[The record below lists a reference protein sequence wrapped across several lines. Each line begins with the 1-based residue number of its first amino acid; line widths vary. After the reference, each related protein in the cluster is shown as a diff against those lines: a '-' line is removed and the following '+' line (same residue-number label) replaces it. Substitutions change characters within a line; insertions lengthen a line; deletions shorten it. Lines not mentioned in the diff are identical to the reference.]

1 MSNRNNDVFQVLPT
15 RGNQTLATSGS
26 TVDALLPGQLG
37 VFDANTGLAF
47 GTAVP
52 AGTKA
57 ITLAVGVGNGSVLS
71 DIRTSAG
78 QFIQTKGITD
88 LTFKPH
94 TAGRPM
100 VVTVGSFKAE
110 CDTEYGVRVE
120 FRNAKINRIQ
130 GFNQFS
136 KAYMVKTPCCDDC
149 AGGCGSLDANVL
161 TQLFITS
168 INADEANLVLAQAV
182 ARQALV
188 AATHG
193 TSVDYA
199 AGAVMTAADVAA
211 LIEFNKTA
219 LEANQVF
226 ADFQLVSQPLAIGN
240 YCSINLHY
248 YKLLETVLIVSLIE
262 GFGCSGATTVNQYP
276 VFEEGSGINIQQK
289 EYHASGWA
297 GSGPYK
303 LSQVTGM
310 GYENINYLSVKG
322 TTYDQFIVQ
331 YNQTSESGW
340 QEYSNVLST
349 VIAIPEA
356 DTVTRQAVATV
367 FNSFLSGLGF
377 DSLIDDAAA
386 ASTNAAVVEP
396 EVSSTATD
404 GIA

>member
-15 RGNQTLATSGS
+15 SGNQALATTGS

-37 VFDANTGLAF
+37 VFDANTGLAYA
-47 GTAVP
+47 TAVP
-52 AGTKA
+52 VGTKA
-57 ITLAVGVGNGSVLS
+57 LTLAVGVGTGSVLS

-94 TAGRPM
+94 TAGQPM
-100 VVTVGSFKAE
+100 KVTVGSFKAE
-110 CDTEYGVRVE
+110 CDTEYGVRIE

-130 GFNQFS
+130 GYNQFS
-136 KAYMVKTPCCDDC
+136 KAFLVTTPCCDDC
-149 AGGCGSLDANVL
+149 AEGCGSLDANVL
-161 TQLFITS
+161 TQLFIAG
-168 INADEANLVLAQAV
+168 INSDISKLVVAQAV
-182 ARQALV
+182 ARQPLTI
-188 AATHG
+188 ATHG
-193 TSVDYA
+193 TSANYA
-199 AGAVMTAADVAA
+199 TGAVVSAADVAV
-211 LIEFNKTA
+211 LITFNKTA
-219 LEANQVF
+219 LAANQVF
-226 ADFQLVSQPLAIGN
+226 ADFQLVSQPLAIGT

-262 GFGCSGATTVNQYP
+262 GFGCSGATTINQYP
-276 VFEEGSGINIQQK
+276 VYEEGSGINIQQK

-322 TTYDQFIVQ
+322 TTYDQFTVQ
-331 YNQTSESGW
+331 YNQTSEAGW

-356 DTVTRQAVATV
+356 DTVTRQAVATI
-367 FNSFLSGLGF
+367 FNSFLSVAGF

-386 ASTNAAVVEP
+386 ASTNPAVVEP
-396 EVSSTATD
+396 VVTSAATD

>member
-15 RGNQTLATSGS
+15 KGNQALATSGS

-130 GFNQFS
+130 GYNQFS
-136 KAYMVKTPCCDDC
+136 KAYMVTTPCCDDC

-161 TQLFITS
+161 TQLFIAS

-199 AGAVMTAADVAA
+199 AGAIMTAADVAA

-377 DSLIDDAAA
+377 DSLVDDAAA

>member
-15 RGNQTLATSGS
+15 RGNQALAANGS

-37 VFDANTGLAF
+37 VFDANTGLAYA
-47 GTAVP
+47 TAVP
-52 AGTKA
+52 AGTRG
-57 ITLAVGVGNGSVLS
+57 ITLAVGIGTGSVLS

-78 QFIQTKGITD
+78 QYIQTKGITD

-100 VVTVGSFKAE
+100 KVTVGNFKAE
-110 CDTEYGVRVE
+110 CDTEYGVRIE
-120 FRNAKINRIQ
+120 FRNSKINRIQ
-130 GFNQFS
+130 GYNQFS
-136 KAYMVKTPCCDDC
+136 KAYMVTTPCCDDC
-149 AGGCGSLDANVL
+149 AEGCGSLDANKL
-161 TQLFITS
+161 TQLFIDS
-168 INADEANLVLAQAV
+168 INADEAGLVLAQAV
-182 ARQALV
+182 ARQALTT
-188 AATHG
+188 ATHG
-193 TSVDYA
+193 TSDDYA
-199 AGAVMTAADVAA
+199 EGDVMTAADVEA
-211 LIEFNKTA
+211 LILFNTTA
-219 LEANQVF
+219 LPADLVY
-226 ADFQLVSQPLAIGN
+226 ADFQLVSQPLAIGT

-262 GFGCSGATTVNQYP
+262 GFGCSGATTINQYP
-276 VFEEGSGINIQQK
+276 VYEEGSGINIQQK

-356 DTVTRQAVATV
+356 DTVTRQAVATI
-367 FNSFLSGLGF
+367 FNSFLSTQGF
-377 DSLIDDAAA
+377 ETLVDDAAA
-386 ASTNAAVVEP
+386 ASTNPAVVEP
-396 EVSSTATD
+396 EVTSAATD